1 MLWVFRMLPVLR
13 MPWVFVDVSLLALK
27 SAYPVAFRSE

>member
-1 MLWVFRMLPVLR
+1 VFRVLPVLR
-13 MPWVFVDVSLLALK
+13 MVWVFVDVSLLALK